1 MIYELEFTDS
11 AWKEWQKLDE
21 TLRVQLKKKLAEIL
35 KMPHIP
41 KAKLSGGSN
50 LYKIK
55 LKKSGYRLVYQV
67 FDDVVTV
74 TVIAIGKRERNDVY
88 KIALQR
94 LQSRPPNH

>member
-1 MIYELEFTDS
+1 M
-11 AWKEWQKLDE
+11 AKHDE
-21 TLRVQLKKKLAEIL
+21 TLRIQFKKKLAEIL

-55 LKKSGYRLVYQV
+55 LKKSGYRLIYQV

-94 LQSRPPNH
+94 LQS

>member
-1 MIYELEFTDS
+1 M
-11 AWKEWQKLDE
+11 AKHDE
-21 TLRVQLKKKLAEIL
+21 TLRTQFKKKLAEIL

-55 LKKSGYRLVYQV
+55 LKKSGYRLIYQV

-94 LQSRPPNH
+94 LQS

>member
-1 MIYELEFTDS
+1 MIYELEFKDS
-11 AWKEWQKLDE
+11 AWKEWQKLDD
-21 TLRVQLKKKLAEIL
+21 TLRVQLKKKLTEIL

-41 KAKLSGGSN
+41 KAKLSGGAN

-74 TVIAIGKRERNDVY
+74 TVIAVGKRERNDVY

-94 LQSRPPNH
+94 LQS

>member
-1 MIYELEFTDS
+1 M
-11 AWKEWQKLDE
+11 AKHDE
-21 TLRVQLKKKLAEIL
+21 TLRTQLKKKLAEIL

-41 KAKLSGGSN
+41 KAKLSGGSS

-67 FDDVVTV
+67 FDNVVTV

-88 KIALQR
+88 KMALKR
-94 LQSRPPNH
+94 L

>member
-1 MIYELEFTDS
+1 MIYELEFKDS
-11 AWKEWQKLDE
+11 ALKEWRKLDE
-21 TLRVQLKKKLAEIL
+21 PLRTQLKKKLAEIL

-67 FDDVVTV
+67 FNDVVTV

-88 KIALQR
+88 KIALKR
-94 LQSRPPNH
+94 L